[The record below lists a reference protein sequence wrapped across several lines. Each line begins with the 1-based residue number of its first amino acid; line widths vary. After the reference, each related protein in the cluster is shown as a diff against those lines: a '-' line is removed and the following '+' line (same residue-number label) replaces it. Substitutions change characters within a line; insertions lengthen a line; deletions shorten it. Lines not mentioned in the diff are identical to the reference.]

1 MESIIEDILNLR
13 NQETINFK
21 YQLIVM
27 LSYIYHKFLGLMSL
41 IKLHH

>member
-1 MESIIEDILNLR
+1 MESIIEDISDLR

-27 LSYIYHKFLGLMSL
+27 LSYTYHQFLGLMLL
-41 IKLHH
+41 IQSHH